1 MSQRFPKPSTNFI
14 KPAALD
20 WLDAIAESN
29 AILSAILVVMN
40 PALYDAGWEMVK
52 CLRAT
57 PEIDSH
63 ILSRWASIFS
73 GISVISNRNTPA
85 HQDGNSRWNWYEI
98 LATLGSYQ
106 DCLLELP
113 GVGISLKYS
122 PGMVVGLLRNML
134 EHKVGDFEEDKVC
147 YAYFMRDNV
156 QDWAKVT
163 ASDWMNAKYYE

>member
-98 LATLGSYQ
+98 LATLESYQ

-134 EHKVGDFEEDKVC
+134 EHKVGDFEGDKVC

-163 ASDWMNAKYYE
+163 ASDWMNAKYYK